1 MAINPGVVG
10 RPTAPQSHEYTWKD
24 TVLYALGIG
33 AKTDELDYLF
43 EGCGPK
49 VSPTF
54 AVVPTFFANITA
66 MAEIGGNLL
75 NVVHGGQKI
84 RVHRPIPPSGTLTTV
99 ATVTGLYDIIK
110 MAQAIVSTKTTDA
123 QGELLF
129 ETEWSVIYRG
139 EGGFGGPRPPESVKA
154 TPPARPSDF
163 RVEETTTETQALLYR
178 LSGDLNPLHA
188 DPAIGQ
194 LAGFGKPIL
203 HGLCTYG
210 FVGRAVVKSL
220 CGGDGGKL
228 RSLSA
233 QFRKPVW
240 PGETL
245 ITEGWVIE
253 PGKAVLRCTAKERN
267 EHVLTNS
274 IAEVALS

>member
-1 MAINPGVVG
+1 MAINPAVAGKS
-10 RPTAPQSHEYTWKD
+10 TAPLHHEYTWKD
-24 TVLYALGIG
+24 AVLYALGVG
-33 AKTDELDYLF
+33 AKIDELDYLF
-43 EGCGPK
+43 EGRGPK
-49 VSPTF
+49 VLPTF
-54 AVVPTFFANITA
+54 AVVPTFFANIEA
-66 MAEIGGNLL
+66 MAEVGGNLV

-84 RVHRPIPPSGTLTTV
+84 HLHRPIPSSGKLTTI

-123 QGELLF
+123 QGNLLF

-139 EGGFGGPRPPESVKA
+139 EGGFGGPRPPESPKA
-154 TPPARPSDF
+154 TPPQRDPDF
-163 RVEETTTETQALLYR
+163 RVEEATTETQALLYR

-210 FVGRAVVKSL
+210 FVGRAVVKSM
-220 CGGDGGKL
+220 CGGDGDKL

-245 ITEGWVIE
+245 VTEGWVIE
-253 PGKAVLRCTAKERN
+253 PGKAVLRCTSKERN
-267 EHVLTNS
+267 EHVITNS
-274 IAEVALS
+274 IAEVAA